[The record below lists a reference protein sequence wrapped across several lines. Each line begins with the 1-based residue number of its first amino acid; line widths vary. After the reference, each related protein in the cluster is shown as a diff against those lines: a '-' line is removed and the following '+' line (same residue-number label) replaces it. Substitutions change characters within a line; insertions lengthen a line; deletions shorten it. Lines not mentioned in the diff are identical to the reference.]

1 MLSAAC
7 LKPLR
12 ESAYSRLYKSLY
24 NFTSTPFDIDKLI
37 EDAGQLSCVA
47 FAWHL
52 TRMQKTTLTATLV
65 ASGIDTRTG
74 LLSACPSCFLLCRL
88 QMWALRL
95 GGSQSKLTMLY
106 NSVQGGHIQMLMEAE
121 IPASRAIMHLC
132 IYICSKL
139 KANEMLERQGSRS

>member
-12 ESAYSRLYKSLY
+12 ESAYSQLYKSQY
-24 NFTSTPFDIDKLI
+24 NFTSTPFDIHKLI

-65 ASGIDTRTG
+65 ASGINVRTG
-74 LLSACPSCFLLCRL
+74 LLSACPSMFYAVQATNVGTKARSFSIKADNVVQQCSGRPYTN
-88 QMWALRL
+88 AN
-95 GGSQSKLTMLY
+95 GS
-106 NSVQGGHIQMLMEAE
+106 
-121 IPASRAIMHLC
+121 
-132 IYICSKL
+132 
-139 KANEMLERQGSRS
+139 